1 MQSFRCFKM
10 LGNLVMLHDANFKK
24 FMLGKDTIE
33 EFSFP
38 SRTIILLFDRS
49 KRDRF
54 GSLHNELSS
63 TVPVKLFEP
72 RASSSNRVILKMCGG
87 IPPEASHCMNAYVF
101 SLIK

>member
-1 MQSFRCFKM
+1 
-10 LGNLVMLHDANFKK
+10 MLHDANNKK

-33 EFSFP
+33 EFSCP
-38 SRTIILLFDRS
+38 SSTTILLYDRS

-63 TVPVKLFEP
+63 IVPVKLFAP
-72 RASSSNRVILKMCGG
+72 RARCSNCVILKMCGG
-87 IPPEASHCMNAYVF
+87 IAPEASHCMTANVF